1 MSSSERKLAIIKDV
15 VLPIDVSTRYDVY
28 FTDKRIALVCMGR
41 ANRSNLEEVGRPYL
55 MSQVL
60 GGPPPV
66 SNDEDYIIKRQ
77 EIEEEI
83 NSLALDDVLKISKKS
98 CFYTY
103 DEIEKVK
110 LIPARKPKFIILSK
124 ECISKFSPNPEQFTQ
139 LSDLLPK
146 IKMLKD
152 KLLIYGNTL
161 QTRTIHQEKSSI
173 KDPAC
178 QCCGYVNDFDAIF
191 CQNCGTKIQKQT
203 PPNEDTK
210 MLTCRCCGTEN
221 KMQASFCKKCG
232 DPISKK
238 INEKS

>member
-1 MSSSERKLAIIKDV
+1 MTSSEQKLAVIKDV

-66 SNDEDYIIKRQ
+66 SNDEDYKTKRQ

-83 NSLALDDVLKISKKS
+83 NALALDEVLKISKKS

-139 LSDLLPK
+139 LSVILPK

-161 QTRTIHQEKSSI
+161 QTRTIQQEKSTTTE
-173 KDPAC
+173 PVC
-178 QCCGYVNDFDAIF
+178 QCCSYVNDFDANF
-191 CQNCGTKIQKQT
+191 CQSCGTKIQKQT
-203 PPNEDTK
+203 PSNENTK
-210 MLTCRCCGTEN
+210 MLTCRCCGTKN
-221 KMQASFCKKCG
+221 KLQALFCKKCG
-232 DPISKK
+232 DSISKK